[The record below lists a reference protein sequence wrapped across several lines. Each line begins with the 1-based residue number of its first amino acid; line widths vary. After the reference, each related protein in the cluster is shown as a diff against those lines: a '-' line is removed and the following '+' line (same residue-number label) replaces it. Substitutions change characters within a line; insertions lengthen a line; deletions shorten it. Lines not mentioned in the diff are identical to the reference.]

1 MFTQSK
7 KENQLKY
14 KYLEKL
20 EQKKE
25 QAQEDKKEDQVEAI
39 EKSEQEKQGNI
50 MTDF

>member
-1 MFTQSK
+1 LADNYSLEKIQCYLEEFIANPMFTQSK

-25 QAQEDKKEDQVEAI
+25 
-39 EKSEQEKQGNI
+39 
-50 MTDF
+50 